1 VPLVSPVYSGMPVRF
16 RIWDVDDP
24 SADDV
29 GLPEA
34 QCTWPLDCD
43 EPTHSHFDSFADNRC
58 NSYSNPYYTFEGGA
72 TRYVD
77 ASGQAEAT
85 IYAVSP
91 HPGDNIRV
99 TATTGR
105 YTTGKTTWQ
114 QVDTGTGLLAEVKR
128 SPILTTWRKLHL
140 ELDSMASGLDNPVS
154 GKNIDDTWYNT
165 PHAGESGAEIHGW
178 NIHPDDGQYEG
189 GVLIVTALG
198 APIFDIIDNIDDTLD
213 DTV

>member
-1 VPLVSPVYSGMPVRF
+1 MPVRF

-128 SPILTTWRKLHL
+128 SPILTTWRKLWI
-140 ELDSMASGLDNPVS
+140 EQDSMAAVATTGSE
-154 GKNIDDTWYNT
+154 KNHVEGTAAI
-165 PHAGESGAEIHGW
+165 AAAVASVGA
-178 NIHPDDGQYEG
+178 
-189 GVLIVTALG
+189 TARRWLASSTRQVRIPLG
-198 APIFDIIDNIDDTLD
+198 
-213 DTV
+213 